1 MSNLRLINETSA
13 TNSSQVNIT
22 NIFSTDFDIY
32 KFTVLVDEGTQNDNI
47 NARLINSSG
56 SVVSTSTYDWAGLD
70 MNSYTTFTEVRFTNT
85 SYFPNLTQADLQTD
99 DGGNFVMYLFNPF
112 SSSSY
117 TFMLGQSSQHF
128 SSANYYRARKYI
140 GVEKS
145 TNSMTG
151 LNFWLNN
158 NGTPDWE
165 IKTYGLRVDS

>member
-1 MSNLRLINETSA
+1 MSNLRLINETTA

-22 NIFSTDFDIY
+22 DIFSADFDIY

-47 NARLINSSG
+47 NARLINASG
-56 SVVSTSTYDWAGLD
+56 SVVSSSTYDWAGLD
-70 MNSYTTFTEVRFTNT
+70 MNSYTTFSEVKFTNAT
-85 SYFPNLTQADLQTD
+85 YWYNLTQADLQTD
-99 DGGNFVMYLFNPF
+99 DSGNFVMYVFNPF

-117 TFMLGQSSQHF
+117 TFMLGQSTQFFNAS
-128 SSANYYRARKYI
+128 NYYRARKYI